1 MTDVHCHVSANDDRV
16 REFLIGRDFF
26 GIHPWDV
33 GTDPVSV
40 GTDPSVSVGTDPRI
54 DHLRALLRERPN
66 VGVGEIGLD
75 RLKNK
80 QISIQMRELF
90 LAQLKLARE
99 FHRPVVLHG
108 AKCWGEVVR
117 ALGTDP
123 KNVGTDPIALGTD
136 PGGPYLFHGF
146 SRSDGLL
153 PDIQRLNGFISV
165 GPAVLNDHAVNYREL
180 VRKIPDEMLLVE
192 TDRTIESAPTCP
204 GIREILEKLAQIRG
218 TTFDALERLTDNNA
232 DCFSGAI
239 RHGSTASSDRR
250 AL

>member
-1 MTDVHCHVSANDDRV
+1 MTDVHCHVSANDSRV

-33 GTDPVSV
+33 VTDPEKL
-40 GTDPSVSVGTDPRI
+40 GTDPRI
-54 DHLRALLRERPN
+54 EQLRAVLAAQPD

-90 LAQLKLARE
+90 LAQLELARE

-123 KNVGTDPIALGTD
+123 KNVGTD

-218 TTFDALERLTDNNA
+218 TTFEALERLTDENA
-232 DCFSGAI
+232 DRFSSGN
-239 RHGSTASSDRR
+239 D
-250 AL
+250 

>member
-1 MTDVHCHVSANDDRV
+1 M
-16 REFLIGRDFF
+16 
-26 GIHPWDV
+26 
-33 GTDPVSV
+33 
-40 GTDPSVSVGTDPRI
+40 
-54 DHLRALLRERPN
+54 RERPN

-80 QISIQMRELF
+80 QISQQMRELF
-90 LAQLKLARE
+90 QAQLQLARE

-123 KNVGTDPIALGTD
+123 KTVGTDPAKLGTD

-146 SRSDGLL
+146 SRSGGLL

-180 VRKIPDEMLLVE
+180 VRKIPDEMLVVE
-192 TDRTIESAPTCP
+192 TDRTEESADKCP
-204 GIREILEKLAQIRG
+204 GIDKILEALAELRG
-218 TTFDALERLTDNNA
+218 MTFAALERLTDDNA
-232 DCFSGAI
+232 TRFFGSFSL
-239 RHGSTASSDRR
+239 RTC
-250 AL
+250 